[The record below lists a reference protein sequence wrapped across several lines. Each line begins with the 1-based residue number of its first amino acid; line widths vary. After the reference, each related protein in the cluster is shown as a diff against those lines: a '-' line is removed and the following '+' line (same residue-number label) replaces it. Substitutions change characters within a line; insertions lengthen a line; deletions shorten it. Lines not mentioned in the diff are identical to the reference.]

1 MKLLLFS
8 WDQKLKNHR
17 IAIRQ
22 AYKKIIDCLPT
33 TNLQLTLKS
42 NTMKNSLQ
50 NYKIF
55 FKTMLYNIKIF

>member
-42 NTMKNSLQ
+42 NTMKNSMQ

-55 FKTMLYNIKIF
+55 FKVCY